1 MTKEP
6 KNHPKAQTELTDE
19 ELDCVA
25 GGAPNVVYAPAGA
38 GAGAQD
44 TDFDPR
50 TEATPGHPR
59 KSKNKKLD
67 YSGISEG

>member
-6 KNHPKAQTELTDE
+6 KNHPKTQTELTDE

-38 GAGAQD
+38 GAGAGAQD
-44 TDFDPR
+44 TDFDPTDTGR
-50 TEATPGHPR
+50 FPATRANP
-59 KSKNKKLD
+59 KAK
-67 YSGISEG
+67 I

>member
-1 MTKEP
+1 M
-6 KNHPKAQTELTDE
+6 
-19 ELDCVA
+19 A
-25 GGAPNVVYAPAGA
+25 GGAPNVVYAPAGAGA

>member
-6 KNHPKAQTELTDE
+6 KNHPKTQTELTNE

-38 GAGAQD
+38 GAQD
-44 TDFDPR
+44 TDFDPTDTGR
-50 TEATPGHPR
+50 FPATRANP
-59 KSKNKKLD
+59 KAK
-67 YSGISEG
+67 I